1 MHIERQ
7 NRRLHITGLPR
18 TANGLTIPSEITV
31 SVTYVPGPQARG
43 PQARALS
50 GVVLPL
56 FAAAPDMLDALK
68 EIVRNCES
76 YRTLDNMAGRLCHI
90 AEYAIRK
97 AEGE

>member
-31 SVTYVPGPQARG
+31 SVAYVPGPQARG

-68 EIVRNCES
+68 EIVRNCE
-76 YRTLDNMAGRLCHI
+76 LWAKPDNMAGRIMHI
-90 AEYAIRK
+90 AQDAIRK
-97 AEGE
+97 AKGE